1 MLDECLLQ
9 VSPENDQL
17 PCYDALCRLNQ
28 CKTDLVDAG
37 FPLRGILRESFPSKP
52 EDPRVLEPPSH
63 AKLFVGPKLYLQLP
77 HLLKAAVEIIKK
89 KKDGKSPDAAVA
101 KVLQSRHAIV
111 DAHYLEAVLAV
122 VHAIPSKHNVY
133 IKKFAIVEIVL
144 DVESSNVSKVDPIS
158 DCGAPQISG
167 MNVLG
172 MDVMKLSLKACRFIL
187 EWAARRHPDVDL
199 LVREHKE
206 HEEHKD
212 DASSALPAWCCRQL
226 NRPRLDA

>member
-1 MLDECLLQ
+1 MRIHLVPSRDPRRKPVHLIEFSRTPKRLDEALLQ
-9 VSPENDQL
+9 VRPENDQL
-17 PCYDALCRLNQ
+17 PYYDALCRLNQ

-77 HLLKAAVEIIKK
+77 HLLKAAVGIIKK
-89 KKDGKSPDAAVA
+89 KNDGKSPDAAVA
-101 KVLQSRHAIV
+101 SVLQSRHAIV
-111 DAHYLEAVLAV
+111 DEYHLEAVLAV
-122 VHAIPSKHNVY
+122 LRSIPSKHGVY
-133 IKKFAIVEIVL
+133 IKNFAVV
-144 DVESSNVSKVDPIS
+144 K
-158 DCGAPQISG
+158 
-167 MNVLG
+167 
-172 MDVMKLSLKACRFIL
+172 
-187 EWAARRHPDVDL
+187 VDL

-226 NRPRLDA
+226 NRPRLDAGLEPESAPQAF